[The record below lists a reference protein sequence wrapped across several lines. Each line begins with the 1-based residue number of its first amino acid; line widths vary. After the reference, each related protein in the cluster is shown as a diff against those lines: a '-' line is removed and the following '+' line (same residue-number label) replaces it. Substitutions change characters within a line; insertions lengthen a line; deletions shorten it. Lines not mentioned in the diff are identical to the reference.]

1 MKKKSSS
8 KGSMIKFKTHTGA
21 KYEFVS
27 WKYVSEKS
35 SVPINQISNALSS
48 VNDTLENFISI
59 IDEIEN
65 KS

>member
-27 WKYVSEKS
+27 WKYWMRHPLVRRYSRYR
-35 SVPINQISNALSS
+35 
-48 VNDTLENFISI
+48 LERDHQHFNYR
-59 IDEIEN
+59 
-65 KS
+65 

>member
-8 KGSMIKFKTHTGA
+8 KGSMIKFKTHTGT

-35 SVPINQISNALSS
+35 SIPINQISNALSK
-48 VNDTLENFISI
+48 VNNTLEDFISNI
-59 IDEIEN
+59 EEIKN
-65 KS
+65 KN